1 MISMTVMGMITI
13 RLLSIVQGA
22 LQNVYVNSP
31 RYNSNNRKPNNLVL
45 LLVLVLVLFREETC
59 NEGLLQTTSDNAVVE

>member
-31 RYNSNNRKPNNLVL
+31 RYNSNNRKLNNLVL
-45 LLVLVLVLFREETC
+45 LLVLVLFREETC